1 MPVANPQ
8 ERSNREVKR
17 RADGVGI
24 FPDEESIVRPIGAV
38 LPEANDERQ
47 LQNRCRQTRA
57 MAELSTRRPSTI
69 PPSSPPT
76 KAARPWLPRPNQR
89 ATPR

>member
-1 MPVANPQ
+1 MPLANPQ

-38 LPEANDERQ
+38 LLEANDERQ

-57 MAELSTRRPSTI
+57 MAERDA
-69 PPSSPPT
+69 PPIDDPALVATT